1 MASCQSCG
9 ITIMGR
15 EEFGKEKNG
24 VLKVD
29 YCRYCYDKGA
39 FIEPDMT
46 FERMVEK
53 VATAMKTNRDVSDEA
68 ARESATRLL
77 GGLKR
82 WQSRH

>member
-24 VLKVD
+24 ALKVD
-29 YCRYCYDKGA
+29 YCRYCYDGGA
-39 FIEPDMT
+39 FVEPDMT
-46 FERMVEK
+46 FELMVEK
-53 VATAMKTNRDVSDEA
+53 VASAMKTGKNVTDEA
-68 ARESATRLL
+68 ARESAARLL

-82 WQSRH
+82 WQARH